1 MVSGLIVTTVLLS
14 TVNLCLCQEDT
25 VTVKIDQG
33 ELRGKVDNTINGFKY
48 YSFQGI
54 PYAKPPVGSL
64 RFKLPDNETT
74 ELKPVMVSIHG
85 GGFTMGFGSLSWNG
99 PYFFVEED
107 VVFVSLN
114 YRLGAL
120 GFLSTGDSVIPGNN
134 GLKDQTLALRW
145 VQQNIAKFGG
155 NPDNVTIFGLSAG
168 GCSVHHLVLSPLTKG
183 KHNYDMLQERS
194 KKRTINN
201 NQLIPPNYFELTAER
216 DVEEG
221 EAVFLNDAPINTIR
235 SGNFNQ
241 VPFISGTVTH
251 EGSLMFDGK
260 EHSYYKHI
268 LGTDFIILAGV
279 DRHVSLHAEVSKA
292 PVYQY
297 LFSFNGRW
305 GMGKSS
311 RGDSFPAVGHGDDM
325 DYFYYNS
332 GLQYDFNSMEYT
344 TLKRIVKMW
353 TNFAK
358 TGNPTPVS
366 NPLLQNV
373 TWSPVTA
380 LDNFYLEIGND
391 LIVKRNLEN
400 DRMSFWKNIYTRVL
414 GP

>member
-64 RFKLPDNETT
+64 RFKSPQPADPWDGVRDALEVGSICPQYISGAAGDEDCLFVNVVTTLLPDNETT

-85 GGFTMGFGSLSWNG
+85 GGFTMGFGSLTWNG

-107 VVFVSLN
+107 VIFVSMN

-120 GFLSTGDSVIPGNN
+120 GLFHKAIAQSGSALNYWGYEEPDIARTKTEKFCEFLGNASTDSNEM
-134 GLKDQTLALRW
+134 AEFLRS
-145 VQQNIAKFGG
+145 
-155 NPDNVTIFGLSAG
+155 LS
-168 GCSVHHLVLSPLTKG
+168 
-183 KHNYDMLQERS
+183 
-194 KKRTINN
+194 I
-201 NQLIPPNYFELTAER
+201 
-216 DVEEG
+216 EEI
-221 EAVFLNDAPINTIR
+221 L
-235 SGNFNQ
+235 
-241 VPFISGTVTH
+241 
-251 EGSLMFDGK
+251 
-260 EHSYYKHI
+260 

-305 GMGKSS
+305 GMVKSS

-366 NPLLQNV
+366 DPLLQNV

-400 DRMSFWKNIYTRVL
+400 DRMSFWKDIYTRVI
-414 GP
+414 GS